1 MGKKTVLVVSR
12 HPHLEDVRKRILE
25 EAGYQV
31 ISIRTPGEVEQACR
45 NNKLDLAL
53 IGYSL
58 TRAEKSRIA
67 CEAITFCKCPILEL
81 WDREP
86 PQRQE
91 DQVPIFDHFSL
102 RPDDF
107 LDRVKALLGQDVP
120 SSPIPADSH

>member
-25 EAGYQV
+25 EAGYLV
-31 ISIRTPGEVEQACR
+31 IPIRTPEEVEQACR

-58 TRAEKSRIA
+58 TRYEKRRIA
-67 CEAITFCKCPILEL
+67 NEVINLCKCPVLEL

-86 PQRQE
+86 PQRRE
-91 DQVPIFDHFSL
+91 DQLPIFDHFSL

-107 LDRVKALLGQDVP
+107 LETVNAIFGQVALK
-120 SSPIPADSH
+120 

>member
-25 EAGYQV
+25 EASYLEV
-31 ISIRTPGEVEQACR
+31 SVRTPEAVEQACR
-45 NNKLDLAL
+45 NNKPDLVL

-58 TRAEKSRIA
+58 TPSEKRCIA
-67 CEAITFCKCPILEL
+67 SEAVTFCKCPILEL

-86 PQRQE
+86 PQRREEQI
-91 DQVPIFDHFSL
+91 PIFDHFSL

-107 LDRVKALLGQDVP
+107 LDRVKALLVQDVP
-120 SSPIPADSH
+120 SSPSPADLN